1 MGFHLNI
8 FFLLSLEMWQ
18 LLFILGSLVLIMMF
32 GMVLAAVVPRYKRLE
47 SADSY
52 DCIVTNCNNKSC
64 EYTIEELGY
73 SQFISTENHSTKC
86 YYDGKIFL
94 EKRSESYYKQA
105 MIGFSVGIVLS
116 FVMLVVSL
124 YYLHKEL
131 QKCGINVIN
140 VV

>member
-18 LLFILGSLVLIMMF
+18 LLLMLGSLVSIMMF
-32 GMVLAAVVPRYKRLE
+32 SMVLAAVVPRYNRLE

-52 DCIVTNCNNKSC
+52 DCVITECNGYSC
-64 EYTIEELGY
+64 KYTIEEIGY
-73 SQFISTENHSTKC
+73 SQIILTETHSTKC

-94 EKRSESYYKQA
+94 EKRSESYYKRA

-116 FVMLVVSL
+116 FVMLVVSF

-131 QKCGINVIN
+131 QQCGINVIN